1 MDVQL
6 VEHGRFEPN
15 AIWINGLNR
24 ETLADYPDYFAIG
37 TGTAIELWKQLTIAL
52 VKAGQRG
59 TLDAGAK
66 ELI

>member
-1 MDVQL
+1 MKVEL
-6 VEHGRFEPN
+6 IEHGRFEPN
-15 AIWINGLNR
+15 AIWITGLKA
-24 ETLADYPDYFAIG
+24 EKLADYPNYFAIG
-37 TGTAIELWKQLTIAL
+37 TGTAIELWKTLTIAL

>member
-1 MDVQL
+1 MDIQL

-15 AIWINGLNR
+15 AIWINGLKA
-24 ETLADYPDYFAIG
+24 EKLADYPDYFAIG

>member
-1 MDVQL
+1 MRVDYI
-6 VEHGRFEPN
+6 ERGRFDN
-15 AIWINGLNR
+15 AIWI
-24 ETLADYPDYFAIG
+24 ETQTKELLAEYPNTIAIR